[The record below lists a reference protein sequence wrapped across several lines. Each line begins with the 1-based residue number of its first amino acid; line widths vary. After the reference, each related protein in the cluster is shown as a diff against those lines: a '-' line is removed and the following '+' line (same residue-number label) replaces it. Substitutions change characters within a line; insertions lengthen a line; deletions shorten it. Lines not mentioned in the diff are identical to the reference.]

1 MILYYREIPKFH
13 DCMGSG
19 GMPPKYWILMRRW
32 KKILSKLVKFEEVY
46 IYKKE
51 KLYRLTSNY

>member
-1 MILYYREIPKFH
+1 MILYYREIPNFH
-13 DCMGSG
+13 DCIGRCIIT
-19 GMPPKYWILMRRW
+19 PKQRLILWRW
-32 KKILSKLVKFEEVY
+32 KKLLSKLIKFEEVY